1 MLLVK
6 IELER
11 GHKASPSG
19 IKAEDKNPKIFLT
32 SKNGRNKSNKN
43 VQYAPVKTNDIMS
56 VTA

>member
-6 IELER
+6 IR

-19 IKAEDKNPKIFLT
+19 IKAEDKNPKMFLT

-43 VQYAPVKTNDIMS
+43 IQYAPVKTNDIMS